1 MRDFKSAF
9 GTSAIFADKQLSV
22 AELSH
27 VVGGITANAS
37 IDLTEAPLPP
47 EVITPLANGGGGIVP
62 PMQK

>member
-9 GTSAIFADKQLSV
+9 GSSAIVADKRLNV

-27 VVGGITANAS
+27 VVGGNTANAA
-37 IDLTEAPLPP
+37 IDLTEVPLPP
-47 EVITPLANGGGGIVP
+47 EVITPLANGGGGIIP